1 MMLEKANDALAKRL
15 QVWAWVVTAA
25 VLFLVGLMRQVKIPL
40 PEGVDLSFLPP
51 FHATMN
57 AGTAAVLVVA
67 LFFIKKGRV
76 RQHRQA
82 IYVAMLLSL
91 LFLLSYVAYHFTTP
105 ETLYGD
111 ANHDGIVSVE
121 EKAAI
126 GGMRTA
132 YLVLLLSHITLAGA
146 SLPFILFT
154 FIRGFTFQVDR
165 HKRMARW
172 VFPVWLYVAITG
184 PICYFMLMPYYP

>member
-1 MMLEKANDALAKRL
+1 
-15 QVWAWVVTAA
+15 
-25 VLFLVGLMRQVKIPL
+25 
-40 PEGVDLSFLPP
+40 
-51 FHATMN
+51 MN
-57 AGTAAVLVVA
+57 AGTAVVLVVA
-67 LFFIKKGRV
+67 LFFIKKGQI

-111 ANHDGIVSVE
+111 ANRDGILTAE
-121 EKAAI
+121 EKAAT

-132 YLVLLLSHITLAGA
+132 YLVLLLSHITLAGG

-154 FIRGFTFQVDR
+154 FIRGFTFQVEQ